1 MKVRVM
7 VTGASGQL
15 GYDVVKTFEADGH
28 HVLGCDRDQMD
39 ITDQQQCM
47 DQILVFRP
55 DVIIHCA
62 AYTAVDQAESDIDTA
77 FAINAVGTRNI
88 TVAAEKVNAKLIYI
102 STDYVFDGI
111 GATPY
116 QEYDQTNP
124 QSVYGKSKLAGE
136 RLVQSLSTR
145 WFIIRTS
152 WVFGSHGHNFV
163 KTMLN
168 FMEKRPQLQVVHDQ
182 QGSPTYTVD
191 LARLIAELA
200 LSEKYGIYHASNA
213 GSCTW
218 FEFAQAIAE
227 EANKQSGFRATAEL
241 LPCTTAEFPRP
252 APRPAYSVMD
262 HMGIRTNG
270 LQAMRPWRKAL
281 VAFLHELDTG
291 QTH

>member
-1 MKVRVM
+1 MKYRIM
-7 VTGASGQL
+7 VTGAAGQL
-15 GYDVVKTFEADGH
+15 GYDVVKTLEADGH

-39 ITDQQQCM
+39 ITNQQQCT
-47 DQILVFRP
+47 DQINAYQP

-77 FAINAVGTRNI
+77 FSINAVGTRNI
-88 TVAAEKVNAKLIYI
+88 TVAAESVKAKLVYI
-102 STDYVFDGI
+102 STDYVFDGM
-111 GATPY
+111 GNSPY
-116 QEYDQTNP
+116 QEYDETNP

-163 KTMLN
+163 KTMLDL
-168 FMEKRPQLQVVHDQ
+168 MEMRPKLQVVHDQ

-200 LSEKYGIYHASNA
+200 VSEKYGIYHASNA

-227 EANKQSGFRATAEL
+227 EGTKHGTFQAAVQIAEIV
-241 LPCTTAEFPRP
+241 PCTTTEFPRP

-262 HMGIRTNG
+262 HIGIRTNG
-270 LQAMRPWRKAL
+270 LQAMRPWREAL
-281 VAFLHELDTG
+281 IAFLHELDTE
-291 QTH
+291 

>member
-1 MKVRVM
+1 MKYRIM
-7 VTGASGQL
+7 VTGAAGQL
-15 GYDVVKTFEADGH
+15 GYDVVKTFETDGH

-47 DQILVFRP
+47 DQINDFQP
-55 DVIIHCA
+55 DIIIHCA

-88 TVAAEKVNAKLIYI
+88 TVAAEKVKAKLVYI
-102 STDYVFDGI
+102 STDYVFDGM
-111 GATPY
+111 GSTPY
-116 QEYDQTNP
+116 QEYDETNP
-124 QSVYGKSKLAGE
+124 QSIYGKSKLAGE

-168 FMEKRPQLQVVHDQ
+168 FMEKRTQLQVVHDQ

-200 LSEKYGIYHASNA
+200 LSEKYGTYHASNA

-218 FEFAQAIAE
+218 FEFAEAIKEEAIKYGAFQSTSRIAE
-227 EANKQSGFRATAEL
+227 I

-270 LQAMRPWRKAL
+270 LQAMRPWREAL
-281 VAFLHELDTG
+281 IAFLHELDKK
-291 QTH
+291 